1 VGYAPA
7 LGRGSL
13 SLAKVHRGL
22 STADDLH
29 LDLSRADVATKL
41 GPPSR
46 VGKNW
51 FERACCA
58 KRPMT
63 EAEQA
68 NTHATTAD
76 AFWDVCS
83 VFRTVQVEGKV
94 AGLAV
99 TWTETY

>member
-1 VGYAPA
+1 
-7 LGRGSL
+7 
-13 SLAKVHRGL
+13 
-22 STADDLH
+22 
-29 LDLSRADVATKL
+29 
-41 GPPSR
+41 
-46 VGKNW
+46 
-51 FERACCA
+51 
-58 KRPMT
+58 MT

-99 TWTETY
+99 TWIETY